1 MDQRLKTGVVVIAA
15 CLATAGCA
23 VTRKSVS
30 IDSGSRMPWLG
41 MELAPKRRTPAPET
55 TRIRRDST
63 APVKAVP
70 AKLAKEPPAQKPADS
85 KSDETWW
92 QKITGTEKKPP
103 IQLPR
108 TDLEDQPLQVNAALK
123 KPVDS
128 VAQHEPD
135 AIEF

>member
-1 MDQRLKTGVVVIAA
+1 MGQRLIVGVVVIAA

-30 IDSGSRMPWLG
+30 MDSGSRMPWLG

-63 APVKAVP
+63 APVRAVP
-70 AKLAKEPPAQKPADS
+70 AKLVKEPPAQKPVES
-85 KSDETWW
+85 KSEETWW
-92 QKITGTEKKPP
+92 QKITGTEKKAP

-108 TDLEDQPLQVNAALK
+108 TDLADQPVQANAALK
-123 KPVDS
+123 KSVDS
-128 VAQHEPD
+128 IAQSESD
-135 AIEF
+135 VIEF